1 MQATI
6 DTMFVNEKDSFC
18 QFSQDKCICGKNQS
32 LPPPDPLKYTTVGGG
47 STKRCILMEKML
59 YFTFLRIIN
68 YFIKYFPD

>member
-32 LPPPDPLKYTTVGGG
+32 LPPPDPLKYTTVGGEY
-47 STKRCILMEKML
+47 KKM
-59 YFTFLRIIN
+59 YFDGKNVVFYIPQN
-68 YFIKYFPD
+68 H